1 MAGSGRQL
9 DRSAAARWV
18 GAIALFAAVTP
29 RLGLGQQSAV
39 VHATVRVV
47 VSVAAESRRLVSGL
61 ARAADRV
68 EGLLKAEGSLA
79 VVQLRVVRA
88 AVLEREQVAGQP
100 HEAMVA
106 RRRTGIRLE
115 PHRRQE
121 PELALLER
129 AAQPGAGRAT
139 AVGLDPVDAA

>member
-1 MAGSGRQL
+1 MEGSGRQL

-61 ARAADRV
+61 ARAADRRV

-79 VVQLRVVRA
+79 VVQLRVVRVDPA
-88 AVLEREQVAGQP
+88 KP
-100 HEAMVA
+100 
-106 RRRTGIRLE
+106 T
-115 PHRRQE
+115 
-121 PELALLER
+121 ALINIQYLR
-129 AAQPGAGRAT
+129 N
-139 AVGLDPVDAA
+139 

>member
-1 MAGSGRQL
+1 MEGSGRQL

-61 ARAADRV
+61 ARAADRRV

-88 AVLEREQVAGQP
+88 AA
-100 HEAMVA
+100 
-106 RRRTGIRLE
+106 
-115 PHRRQE
+115 
-121 PELALLER
+121 
-129 AAQPGAGRAT
+129 PG
-139 AVGLDPVDAA
+139 VPVDPAKPTALINIQYLRN